1 MWVDLWFPPTQKNN
15 LLIRIDFRLC
25 FSTPLFC
32 FRLVLHRNPP
42 PHAHQSPVPPRRPR
56 RPRRHTIRRNTTITS
71 TSTSNSNMARPPA
84 AAWAAA
90 AVAPLRTVIM
100 VWPALGRPVA
110 ATITA
115 VRPRPKRVSLQHH
128 PPPEFGRTC
137 ERARVVRS
145 HSVLHASKYR
155 ISVASSRSPTPHTYA
170 CSSCCTAPHQTI
182 ICTINHLQQTM
193 FFFVLGFTLCLT
205 VSHSRTLRL

>member
-1 MWVDLWFPPTQKNN
+1 MVPPNTQEQFAYSNRFSVVLFHPSFLFPSCVAPQ
-15 LLIRIDFRLC
+15 
-25 FSTPLFC
+25 
-32 FRLVLHRNPP
+32 LHIHRTS
-42 PHAHQSPVPPRRPR
+42 AHQLPVPPRRPR

-84 AAWAAA
+84 AAA

-170 CSSCCTAPHQTI
+170 CSSCCTAPHQ
-182 ICTINHLQQTM
+182 NHHLHHQSFATHYV
-193 FFFVLGFTLCLT
+193 FFVLGFTLCLT